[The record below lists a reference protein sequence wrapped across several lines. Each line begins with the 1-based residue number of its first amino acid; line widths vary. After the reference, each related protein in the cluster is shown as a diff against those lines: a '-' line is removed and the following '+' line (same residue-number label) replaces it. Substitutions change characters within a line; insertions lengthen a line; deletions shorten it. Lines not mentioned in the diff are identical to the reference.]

1 MIGVAACRPAAAT
14 PGYAPETLPAG
25 SGAGA
30 SLPASPAPV
39 IRASKNRS
47 LYVSPG
53 GSGKICWK
61 ALPCSLETA
70 NGIARPGDT
79 VLLLAGVYT
88 ASIRPAQDG
97 QPDNP
102 IVYRSENRSAVLTGA
117 ENCAFLDQRAW
128 IVLQDLRFE
137 NCGSAWITA
146 TGARHIRITG
156 SYFDHTRRAG
166 YGGIWI
172 YRSAYI
178 SLAGNHF
185 GQWGENALVEG
196 TAGYGDAVHLEIIDH
211 ALVEDNDFTSA
222 RAGHSLLHL
231 VGRYGVLRG
240 NRFQNAWQKDVE
252 LVGSGFDTHG
262 SPVQAGPYL
271 VEDNRFEKSAL
282 TVYQRKTD
290 GSAEITKGG
299 VGLQTSASSSI
310 IRHNIFAY
318 NQLSGLV
325 ASVTE
330 QAPAF
335 TGNHI
340 YHNTFYAHPGGPG
353 LRLASY
359 IPQAQVGGNNVVN
372 NLFVD
377 NGFQENPDA
386 RYSYVNSYAG
396 HNRPGPGLQI
406 MFDFYGGLGLAGN
419 RLAGNAFFQP
429 NPGLS
434 SLVAANGIG
443 DADVLAWQN
452 NPLYAASFVDNT
464 VADPRLDLAS
474 GDFTLQPGSPVI
486 DRGVSLTRAVQA
498 GEQST
503 RLQVADAGFFSDGWS
518 MVEADWVQVGDSQPV
533 QITAVD
539 YATQVLTLAEA
550 RNWTDGDP
558 VNLYRD
564 SSGRVVLAGPAPD
577 PGASEFGTQSAPN

>member
-1 MIGVAACRPAAAT
+1 
-14 PGYAPETLPAG
+14 
-25 SGAGA
+25 
-30 SLPASPAPV
+30 
-39 IRASKNRS
+39 
-47 LYVSPG
+47 
-53 GSGKICWK
+53 
-61 ALPCSLETA
+61 
-70 NGIARPGDT
+70 
-79 VLLLAGVYT
+79 
-88 ASIRPAQDG
+88 
-97 QPDNP
+97 
-102 IVYRSENRSAVLTGA
+102 
-117 ENCAFLDQRAW
+117 
-128 IVLQDLRFE
+128 
-137 NCGSAWITA
+137 
-146 TGARHIRITG
+146 
-156 SYFDHTRRAG
+156 
-166 YGGIWI
+166 
-172 YRSAYI
+172 
-178 SLAGNHF
+178 
-185 GQWGENALVEG
+185 
-196 TAGYGDAVHLEIIDH
+196 
-211 ALVEDNDFTSA
+211 
-222 RAGHSLLHL
+222 
-231 VGRYGVLRG
+231 
-240 NRFQNAWQKDVE
+240 
-252 LVGSGFDTHG
+252 
-262 SPVQAGPYL
+262 
-271 VEDNRFEKSAL
+271 
-282 TVYQRKTD
+282 
-290 GSAEITKGG
+290 
-299 VGLQTSASSSI
+299 
-310 IRHNIFAY
+310 
-318 NQLSGLV
+318 
-325 ASVTE
+325 
-330 QAPAF
+330 
-335 TGNHI
+335 
-340 YHNTFYAHPGGPG
+340 